1 MIGEGHQGF
10 EDSKRWV
17 IQSALWVIGEESH
30 HGFENGRW
38 WVTGNTLWAIA
49 EESSQ
54 VGRGR

>member
-1 MIGEGHQGF
+1 MIGEGH